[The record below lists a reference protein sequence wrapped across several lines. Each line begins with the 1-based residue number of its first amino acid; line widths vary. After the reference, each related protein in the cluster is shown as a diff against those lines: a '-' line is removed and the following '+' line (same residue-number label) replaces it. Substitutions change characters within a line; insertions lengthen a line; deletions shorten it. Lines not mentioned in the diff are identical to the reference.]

1 MKRPLR
7 GRSRVHVLT
16 ELEQLQA
23 IEKAYSDP
31 ERLVRVMSVAA
42 DSQDAVAGIS
52 REFGL
57 SMEVAWTVT
66 DQQLSAFTGERLAEL
81 RARIATIM
89 SEPAAPDDPSRPP
102 ARQVMAWVEVVIYD
116 LGARESRI
124 GWSGPDDA
132 ASQIPLLDAAI
143 RELTDTRDRMV
154 DNDQAQ

>member
-66 DQQLSAFTGERLAEL
+66 DQQLLAFTGERLAEL

-89 SEPAAPDDPSRPP
+89 SEPAVPDDPSRPP
-102 ARQVMAWVEVVIYD
+102 ASSPTPGTE
-116 LGARESRI
+116 
-124 GWSGPDDA
+124 WSTT
-132 ASQIPLLDAAI
+132 I
-143 RELTDTRDRMV
+143 RRSKT
-154 DNDQAQ
+154 

>member
-66 DQQLSAFTGERLAEL
+66 DQQLLAFTGERLAEL

-102 ARQVMAWVEVVIYD
+102 A
-116 LGARESRI
+116 GSPTPGTES
-124 GWSGPDDA
+124 STT
-132 ASQIPLLDAAI
+132 I
-143 RELTDTRDRMV
+143 RRSKT
-154 DNDQAQ
+154 